1 MKNKQEGAKKMATDR
16 PLDISKVSPAERELI
31 EGLEEFVHDLKAGVS
46 IESKYTCRRVVLD
59 LPPRSDS
66 AQKIKATRRR
76 LNASQALFAQ
86 FLGVSVKTVQAW
98 EQGKTPSE
106 MAARFLDE
114 IERNPAYWQQ
124 RLKDS
129 IKVQSP
135 SR

>member
-1 MKNKQEGAKKMATDR
+1 MKRKKEGAKKAANTR
-16 PLDISKVSPAERELI
+16 PLDITKVSPAERELI
-31 EGLEEFVHDLKAGVS
+31 EGLEEFVRDLKSGVS
-46 IESKYTCRRVVLD
+46 IESKYTCHRVVLD
-59 LPPRSDS
+59 LPPRTYS
-66 AQKIKATRRR
+66 AQQVKATRRR

-129 IKVQSP
+129 IKVESP
-135 SR
+135 AR